1 MGKWCPRCG
10 SEYVEGWGPCST
22 CNVELVD
29 EPPSRP
35 PEPSQWREPVPEA
48 AQVERADPEEFVP
61 IWEGPTPEASR
72 LADLIQRAHIPVDL
86 GEALESGHARVE
98 VPRAYVDDAREALT
112 GSGVSAPLPI
122 GLRLDFDWGLAARI
136 ALVIVALLLIVLLVL
151 PSL

>member
-22 CNVELVD
+22 CGVELVD
-29 EPPSRP
+29 EPPSRTLRP
-35 PEPSQWREPVPEA
+35 DAWREPSPEP
-48 AQVERADPEEFVP
+48 VERPDPEEFVP

-72 LADLIQRAHIPVDL
+72 LAELIQRAHIPVDL

-98 VPRAYVDDAREALT
+98 VPRSYVDDAREAVAGGG
-112 GSGVSAPLPI
+112 GSSPGPI
-122 GLRLDFDWGLAARI
+122 GTRSDVDWTHITRI
-136 ALVIVALLLIVLLVL
+136 ALIIVALLLIVILVL